1 MLDLNGIEKAHFP
14 LLRERERERERE
26 RCGYCDASLKKNLP
40 FTFLLM

>member
-26 RCGYCDASLKKNLP
+26 RDVAIVMH
-40 FTFLLM
+40 LLRRIYPLHFF